1 MPREKKDSKSLNIN
15 LATKTYEELERFCRE
30 TGLTKTMATEKIL
43 NRFFKEYF
51 RRDEEERK
59 TF

>member
-43 NRFFKEYF
+43 NRFFEEYF